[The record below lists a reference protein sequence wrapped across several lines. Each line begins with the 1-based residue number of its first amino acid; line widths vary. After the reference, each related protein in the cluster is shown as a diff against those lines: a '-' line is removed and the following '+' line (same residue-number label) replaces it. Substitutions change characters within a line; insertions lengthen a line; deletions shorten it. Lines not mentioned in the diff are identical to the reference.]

1 MSVDPFELIAK
12 ALDTLTSEGRIMLL
26 AYLLTGALCG
36 FARVLPKDPGSS
48 LNVLYRK
55 GALAALLLVP
65 VSAYLLNVQ
74 VPVHVD
80 EVVRFSTPIP
90 GYVVWALAGVWGLG
104 VLFFGY
110 RLGRDLQAT
119 YAALRSLEVAHS
131 KILSRAQHWQQRLN
145 LKGEV
150 RIVAGGAEHG
160 WHVGW
165 LLFKWRR
172 PATVVLPAAALNW
185 PTGVVDALLLTQ
197 LAQLQQ
203 GSWRWLAFARLI
215 QVLYWPA
222 PWVGGLVRGL
232 AEHSELPGLRF
243 AAAAYRD
250 PEGWQRDVRNLSK
263 RAATLGSVPLPT
275 AGGLLRLPNS
285 GQAWVPPRP
294 QVQTVMVDD
303 VPFEKKWAGSKRRK
317 KDKERDPY
325 EQAYWLIAVAS
336 LVVGVATTLTL
347 KQRPPEFEP
356 GFLHI
361 KWQDRMVRRLFDD
374 DEPVVEPETG
384 EQSQE
389 Q

>member
-12 ALDTLTSEGRIMLL
+12 ALDTLSSEGRVMLL

-36 FARVLPKDPGSS
+36 FARVLPQDTGSS

-55 GALAALLLVP
+55 GALAALLIVP
-65 VSAYLLNVQ
+65 VFTYLLKVQ

-80 EVVRFSTPIP
+80 EVVRFATPIP
-90 GYVVWALAGVWGLG
+90 GYVVWALASFWLIG

-110 RLGRDLQAT
+110 RLARELQAT
-119 YAALRSLEVAHS
+119 QAALRALEPAHS
-131 KILSRAQHWQQRLN
+131 KITARAQHWQQRLN
-145 LKGEV
+145 LKGEI
-150 RIVAGGAEHG
+150 RIMAGGAEQA

-165 LLFKWRR
+165 VLFKRRR

-203 GSWRWLAFARLI
+203 GSWRWLVFARLM

-222 PWVGGLVRGL
+222 PWVGSLVRGL
-232 AEHSELPGLRF
+232 AEHSELPALRL
-243 AAAAYRD
+243 ASAAYRD
-250 PEGWQRDVRNLSK
+250 PEGWQRDMRNLSK
-263 RAATLGSVPLPT
+263 RAATLNSVPLPGMG
-275 AGGLLRLPNS
+275 ALLRLPNS

-294 QVQTVMVDD
+294 QVQTVTVDD
-303 VPFEKKWAGSKRRK
+303 LTFEKKWAGSKRRK

-336 LVVGVATTLTL
+336 IVIGVATTLTL

-356 GFLHI
+356 GFLQI
-361 KWQDRMVRRLFDD
+361 KWQDRMVRRLY
-374 DEPVVEPETG
+374 DEDAPMVNPETG
-384 EQSQE
+384 EQQSE